1 MKRIILKKL
10 LIQNFKGCRERS
22 IDFGNVTNIFG
33 ANASGK
39 TTVLDAWMWLLFNK
53 DSSGAEKFKVR
64 PQDEDGKPVD
74 NVEIAVEAVLDVDG
88 TEITLRKTQKQNWV
102 KKRGTDITTLQGNVN
117 TYEIDSFPASE
128 KEFKEKI
135 SSIILEELFKLLSD
149 PRAFAAL
156 PWKKQREIL
165 MKFISDVTD
174 ADIIAADPDT
184 YAPVSDEILAAGV
197 DKAIEKAKKA
207 MATLKDRQK
216 ELPARIDEAS
226 KSLVQIPELAELEL
240 QRNALNEQLEEV
252 QKRRDDIG
260 QAYQVVAD
268 IRAEIMETKMDMDSI
283 KFEANAKLDARR
295 REARRI
301 HSDLESKVFDLFEKR
316 QKKEGEVKRLQELVE
331 EKEQQRT
338 SLGEKYK
345 STKAMTMD
353 ESETVCKMC
362 KQVLPAYRIEQIM
375 ADFEKNKED
384 QVNKV
389 LSDGR
394 KVKSEI
400 DDANSRIKTLQGE
413 IATLKQAWSEATA
426 DKNKAYEA
434 MNAIPDS
441 VDISDKEEL
450 QALQTKLYNLGT
462 QLGNM
467 DTGESIK
474 QQLSIRE
481 KGIREE
487 LDAVSKQFGMWESN
501 ERTKGNIEI
510 LKTEQKEV
518 GQKVADQEKKVF
530 LLEQFSMA
538 KMEMLSSKIN
548 SQFQSVT
555 VKMFEKQLNG
565 GMAPTCK
572 IQIDGV
578 DYADLNSAGKIQA
591 GLDVISSLAK
601 LYSISVPVW
610 LDNRE
615 SVTEIPEVDGQV
627 INLFVSPEDKEL
639 RVEVA

>member
-53 DSSGAEKFKVR
+53 DSSGAEKFKAR

-135 SSIILEELFKLLSD
+135 SSIIPEELFKLLSD

-207 MATLKDRQK
+207 MATLKDRQE

-240 QRNALNEQLEEV
+240 QRNVLNEQLEEV
-252 QKRRDDIG
+252 QKKRDDVG

-283 KFEANAKLDARR
+283 KFEANTKLDARR

-301 HSDLESKVFDLFEKR
+301 HGGLESKVFDLFEKR
-316 QKKEGEVKRLQELVE
+316 QKKEGEVKRLQALIE
-331 EKEQQRT
+331 EKEQLRA
-338 SLGEKYK
+338 SLGDKWK
-345 STKAMTMD
+345 SAKAMTMD

-362 KQVLPAYRIEQIM
+362 GQVLPADRIEQIRADFKKNKKDQIDKAM
-375 ADFEKNKED
+375 ADG
-384 QVNKV
+384 NKV
-389 LSDGR
+389 
-394 KVKSEI
+394 KVEI
-400 DDANSRIKTLQGE
+400 DNANSKIKILQEE
-413 IATLKQAWSEATA
+413 IAALKQTWNEATA
-426 DKNKAYEA
+426 DKNRAYEA
-434 MNAIPDS
+434 MKSIPDS
-441 VDISDKEEL
+441 VDISENQEYQSL
-450 QALQTKLYNLGT
+450 QIKLSDLET

-487 LDAVSKQFGMWESN
+487 LDAVNKQFGMWESN

-510 LKTEQKEV
+510 LKAKQKEV

-530 LLEQFSMA
+530 LLEQFSMV
-538 KMEMLSSKIN
+538 KMDMLSSKIN

>member
-1 MKRIILKKL
+1 MKRILLKKL
-10 LIQNFKGCRERS
+10 KIENFKGCRERT
-22 IDFGNVTNIFG
+22 IDFGDVTNIFG

-39 TTVLDAWMWLLFNK
+39 TTILDAWMWLLFDK
-53 DSSGAEKFKVR
+53 DSTGATKFNIR
-64 PQDEDGKPVD
+64 PLDEEGKTID
-74 NVEIAVEAVLDVDG
+74 NVEILVEAVLSIDG
-88 TEITLRKTQKQNWV
+88 TELTLQKVQKQNWV
-102 KKRGTDITTLQGNVN
+102 KKRGTDTVALQGNVN

-135 SSIILEELFKLLSD
+135 SSIIPEELFKLLSD
-149 PRAFAAL
+149 PRAFAVL

-184 YAPVSDEILAAGV
+184 YAPVSDEILVAGV

-240 QRNALNEQLEEV
+240 QRNVLNEQLEEV
-252 QKRRDDIG
+252 RKQRDDVG
-260 QAYQVVAD
+260 QAYKAVAD
-268 IRAEIMETKMDMDSI
+268 IQAEIMETKIDMDSI
-283 KFEANAKLDARR
+283 KFEANTKLDKQR
-295 REARRI
+295 REARRS

-316 QKKEGEVKRLQELVE
+316 QKKEGEVKRLQALIE
-331 EKEQQRT
+331 EKEQLRT
-338 SLGEKYK
+338 SLGEKWK

-353 ESETVCKMC
+353 ESETICKMC
-362 KQVLPAYRIEQIM
+362 GQVLPADRIEQIR
-375 ADFEKNKED
+375 ADFEKNKES

-389 LSDGR
+389 LNDGR
-394 KVKSEI
+394 KVKVDI
-400 DDANSRIKTLQGE
+400 DDANSKVKALQEE
-413 IATLKQAWSEATA
+413 IATLKQTWSEATA
-426 DKNKAYEA
+426 EKNKAYEV

-441 VDISDKEEL
+441 VDISDNQEY
-450 QALQTKLYNLGT
+450 QALQTKLSNLGT

-474 QQLSIRE
+474 QQLSIKE
-481 KGIREE
+481 KAIREE
-487 LDAVSKQFGMWESN
+487 LDAVNKQFAAVDTN
-501 ERTKGNIEI
+501 ERVRERIAELTA
-510 LKTEQKEV
+510 EQKEV

-530 LLEQFSMA
+530 LLEQFSMV

-591 GLDVISSLAK
+591 GLDVINSLSR
-601 LYSISVPVW
+601 LYGVSAPVF

-615 SVTEIPEVDGQV
+615 SVSEIPEVDGQI
-627 INLFVSPEDKEL
+627 INLYVSPEDKEL